1 MFKRLITYWV
11 YGGALAALLL
21 LLMVPFWLAHWPAP
35 LVAAYL
41 LLPAYMAHQ
50 YEEHDD
56 DRFRLF
62 FNKTIGQGY
71 EVLSPLAVF
80 MTNVPGVW
88 GVITLSLYGAAFLN
102 PGWAFVAVYLVLV
115 NAMVH
120 MVHALVFRCY
130 NPGLATALTLFLP
143 LGGYTLRLLQDTGAG
158 LNHPRARS
166 FEGFPSERF
175 GQDHRQYQFHSRK
188 TLLE

>member
-1 MFKRLITYWV
+1 
-11 YGGALAALLL
+11 
-21 LLMVPFWLAHWPAP
+21 
-35 LVAAYL
+35 
-41 LLPAYMAHQ
+41 MAHQ

-158 LNHPRARS
+158 T
-166 FEGFPSERF
+166 F
-175 GQDHRQYQFHSRK
+175 GYHAIGLLTSLLIHAAILIHAHRKLTRLK
-188 TLLE
+188 GIAP